1 MISTQEARDST
12 YKLARVFG
20 DDSRQ
25 KWCYNLPTVNNQIYL
40 VRGTFIHGSYLDI
53 TPDTFF
59 DVTYGATTLRRV
71 YSSVDTLEVEGIFRA
86 TNNYMHFCIV
96 RRNGTPYISKLEMRP
111 SRVLDYSNTDPSSVL
126 KVISRVDL
134 GNSEGVV
141 RYPDD
146 VNDRIWSANASLIQN
161 ARLLSNVNISVN
173 GANTTVPLKVLQT
186 AVTKSERLEFIHN
199 DLDERDTTYL
209 IYLYFLELNASVET
223 GQRVFHIFVNGE
235 QMFEKF
241 DILGNNTTSNYKEV
255 ALNITAN
262 GVLNVSLIKVEDDVL
277 GPILNA
283 YEILEVQKLVT
294 GTLQKDVEA
303 IVKLRDELLVK
314 NKGNKVLGGWSG
326 DPCLPL
332 PWECLFCHPISH
344 ESSVITQLDLSSKG
358 LQGRFPP
365 SIIELTHL
373 NYLNLSFNY
382 LTGSIPPFPLS
393 SMLMLMDVSHNNL
406 NGPLP
411 ESLASLPKL
420 SRLDFGCNP
429 HFGNNVP
436 SRLSNRPNLTTDSGI
451 CANPSPSRSRRQL
464 VIGCVVGG
472 SLLFTVAVGAIFMY
486 IYGRRMLIQRRL
498 DDRHIM
504 KSAVFSLPSN
514 DDLGFKSISIQ
525 AFTLECIEIATHK
538 YKTLIGEGGFGSVY
552 RGTLTDGHEV
562 AVKVRSATSTQG
574 TREFENELNLLSAMW
589 HENLVPLIGYCCE
602 SDQQIL
608 VYPFMSNGSL
618 QDRLY
623 GEAAKRKILD
633 WPTRLS
639 IALGAARGLLY
650 LHTFAGRCIIHRDVK
665 SSNILLDHRMT
676 AKVADF
682 GFSKYAPQEGD
693 SNASL
698 EVRGT
703 AGYLDPEYYSTQ
715 HLSAKSDVFSF
726 GVVLL
731 EIISG
736 REPLD
741 IHRPRNEWSLVEWAK
756 PLVRDSKMD
765 EIVDP
770 SIKAGYHAET
780 MWRVVEVALACIE
793 PFSAYRPCM
802 ADIVR
807 ELEDALIIEN
817 NASEYMKSID
827 SFGGSNRYPS
837 IDKKIAL
844 AATPTPT
851 EPRIFLHQTTSQVP
865 SSGEG
870 STAFVYQN
878 ACIEPFS
885 AYRPCMAD
893 IVRELE
899 DALIIENNASEYMKS
914 IDSFRGSNRYPSIDK
929 KVALAATP
937 TPTEPSP
944 IISQALPPPQ
954 PR

>member
-1 MISTQEARDST
+1 FVSLQCCAPSSYTDPNTQIRWISDNDFQNDGKCQVISTQEARDST
-12 YKLARVFG
+12 YKLARVFANG
-20 DDSRQ
+20 SRQ

-40 VRGTFIHGSYLDI
+40 VRGTFIHGSYIDI
-53 TPDTFF
+53 TTDTFF
-59 DVTYGATTLRRV
+59 DVTYGATTLRRIN
-71 YSSVDTLEVEGIFRA
+71 SSIDTLEVEGIFRA
-86 TNNYMHFCIV
+86 TNDFMHFCIV
-96 RRNGTPYISKLEMRP
+96 RRNGTPYISNLEMRP
-111 SRVLDYSNTDPSSVL
+111 FSVLDYSTTDPSSVL
-126 KVISRVDL
+126 KVISRLDL

-146 VNDRIWSANASLIQN
+146 VNDRIWNANASRIQN
-161 ARLLSNVNISVN
+161 ENLLSNANISVN

-186 AVTKSERLEFIHN
+186 AVTKSGRLEFIYH
-199 DLDERDTTYL
+199 DLVEHDTNYL
-209 IYLYFLELNASVET
+209 IYLYFLELNTSVVT

-235 QMFEKF
+235 QMSERL

-255 ALNITAN
+255 KLNITAN
-262 GVLNVSLIKVEDDVL
+262 GVLNVSLIKVEDAVL

-294 GTLQKDVEA
+294 GTLQKDVDA

-314 NKGNKVLGGWSG
+314 NKGNKVLAGWSA
-326 DPCLPL
+326 DPCLPV
-332 PWECLFCHPISH
+332 PWEGLLCHPISH
-344 ESSVITQLDLSSKG
+344 ESFVITQ
-358 LQGRFPP
+358 
-365 SIIELTHL
+365 
-373 NYLNLSFNY
+373 LNLSFNY

-411 ESLASLPKL
+411 ESLASLPDL

-429 HFGNNVP
+429 HFGKNVP

-451 CANPSPSRSRRQL
+451 CAIPSTSRSRQHL

-486 IYGRRMLIQRRL
+486 IYRRRMLIQRRL
-498 DDRHIM
+498 DDQGIM
-504 KSAVFSLPSN
+504 KSAVFSIHSY

-525 AFTLECIEIATHK
+525 AFTLECIEIATNK

-574 TREFENELNLLSAMW
+574 TREFENELNLLSAMC

-639 IALGAARGLLY
+639 VALGAARGLLY

-693 SNASL
+693 SNPSL

-837 IDKKIAL
+837 IDKKIPL
-844 AATPTPT
+844 P
-851 EPRIFLHQTTSQVP
+851 
-865 SSGEG
+865 
-870 STAFVYQN
+870 
-878 ACIEPFS
+878 
-885 AYRPCMAD
+885 
-893 IVRELE
+893 
-899 DALIIENNASEYMKS
+899 
-914 IDSFRGSNRYPSIDK
+914 
-929 KVALAATP
+929 ATP